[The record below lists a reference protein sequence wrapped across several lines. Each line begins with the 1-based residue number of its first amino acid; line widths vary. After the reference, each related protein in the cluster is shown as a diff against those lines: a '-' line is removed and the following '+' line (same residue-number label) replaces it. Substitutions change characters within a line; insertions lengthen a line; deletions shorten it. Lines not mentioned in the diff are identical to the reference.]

1 MSDEGFGAGSAARGA
16 KATLLGQW
24 LKFAV
29 QLAATVIL
37 ARLLSP
43 SEFGLFSMI
52 IAFAGLATLLGDFG
66 LSSAAMQAK
75 SLSNQ
80 QRSNLFWMNTGIGV
94 LCSVAAFLC
103 APLIA
108 GFYGQPRLTEAV
120 QILAPTFLLQAAI
133 SQLTA
138 NAARSLKFKLLAQ
151 IDVSAQLVGFGTAL
165 VLAISGAGVTALVA
179 QQVAIALWTLS
190 TLSIAGR
197 WVPKL
202 PRRAEMKSLVGFGV
216 NSFLV
221 QLLTYVS
228 SNVDSVL
235 IGRFWGPVPLGLYD
249 RAYQLFRMPIQQVA
263 TPLTRV
269 ILPMLSRRQDDR
281 TWVSEKLVQIQR
293 IVAYVVGGVFVV
305 LGSMAWSV
313 IGVLLGENWLQAA
326 PILAILALGGV
337 FQSIGYVYYWA
348 FLITNQTGVQLR
360 ASVLTR
366 SLMVVFIAFG
376 VFFGPIGVAAAVA
389 AGLITNWIILSRW
402 PMKATGLDVCS
413 LVLAVVRPISIHLL
427 VNIPSAVF
435 GVIYVGVIPSLSLLA
450 IQLAIVLFLYSC
462 VGVFYKGFREDL
474 KTIVVILRKAL

>member
-1 MSDEGFGAGSAARGA
+1 MSDRRFGAGSAARGA

-29 QLAATVIL
+29 QLTATVIL
-37 ARLLSP
+37 ARLLAP

-75 SLSNQ
+75 SLSDQ

-94 LCSVAAFLC
+94 LCTVLAFLC

-108 GFYGQPRLTEAV
+108 GFYGQPRLTAAV
-120 QILAPTFLLQAAI
+120 QTLAPTFVLQAAI

-138 NAARSLKFKLLAQ
+138 NAARSLRFKLLAQ
-151 IDVSAQLVGFGTAL
+151 VDVTAQLVGFSTAL
-165 VLAISGAGVTALVA
+165 VLATAGAGVTALVA
-179 QQVAIALWTLS
+179 QQLAIALWTLLI
-190 TLSIAGR
+190 LSVAGR

-235 IGRFWGPVPLGLYD
+235 LGRFWGPVPLGLYD
-249 RAYQLFRMPIQQVA
+249 RAYQLYRMPIQQIA

-269 ILPMLSRRQDDR
+269 VLPMLSRRQDER
-281 TWVSEKLVQIQR
+281 AWVSEKLVQIQR

-313 IGVLLGENWLQAA
+313 VGVLLGANWLESA
-326 PILAILALGGV
+326 PVLAILALGGV

-360 ASVLTR
+360 ASIITR
-366 SLMVVFIAFG
+366 SLMVIFIAGG
-376 VFFGPIGVAAAVA
+376 VVFGPIGVAVGVT
-389 AGLITNWIILSRW
+389 AGLISNWLILSRW
-402 PMKATGLDVCS
+402 PMRTTGLNVRH
-413 LVLAVVRPISIHLL
+413 LVMAVIRPITIHLL
-427 VNIPSAVF
+427 VNLPVALV
-435 GVIYVGVIPSLSLLA
+435 GAIYVDQLPSLSLLGLQVG
-450 IQLAIVLFLYSC
+450 IVIVLY
-462 VGVFYKGFREDL
+462 GVVFFSYKSFREDL
-474 KTIVVILRKAL
+474 IAIRIILRKAL